1 MDKMKFIKP
10 VAPLLLLFLFNTN
23 FSIAQSVTF
32 SGYVSDAKTN
42 ERLIGANVFDPVR
55 KVGTATNAYGF
66 FSITLTGTDSVTLIV
81 SYVGYS
87 TEVLKYPMSGDKEI
101 TLLLSPSVTLGEIV
115 VTGARGEQVQER
127 SQMSEI
133 TLTPD
138 QLKNIPA
145 LFGEADLLKA
155 IQLLPGI
162 QSGGEGSSGLYVRGG
177 GPDQNLILLDGAP
190 VYNVSHL
197 FGFFSVFNPDAI
209 KNVSIF
215 TGGFPARYGG
225 RLSSVIDIA
234 MKDGNQQDF
243 TVDASVGV
251 ISSKLTLEGPIKKN
265 KSSFIISARRT
276 YLDILAKPLISAIA
290 QGQGTGGYFFYDLN
304 GKVNYTLNSKNRIYL
319 SGYFG
324 NDKFYAKSDNHY
336 DTGIEQVET
345 TDKYKLGWGNITS
358 TLRWNHQYNKKTFNN
373 LSLIYTKFKFDI
385 GADLY
390 QKTTDNNG
398 TTIQDDAL
406 TYLSGVQDYTVKND
420 IDWIPSP
427 HHYIKI
433 GAAYTYHQFSTGAY
447 QFLSKQDNNSLLD
460 TSVGAKPIYSNEGYV
475 YIEDDWQLSQRLKA
489 NIGLHYS
496 ADLVKSKWYTKPE
509 PRISLRYLINENSSV
524 KASFCTMQQ
533 YIHLLS
539 NSNIGLPTD
548 LWVPAT
554 DKVPAQNSW
563 QPAIGYSQSFK
574 IKHNDAEITLEGYYK
589 DMQGVIDYL
598 GGANFL
604 STAETWEDKVA
615 IGHAW
620 SYGSELFIQKKTGKL
635 TGWIGYTLSWSWRQF
650 DDINFGKKFPY
661 KYDRRNDVEIVG
673 TYKLTDNC
681 DFGFTWVYGTGNAI
695 TLPVAKYFDGG
706 NNSLVTILNG
716 GNYGFYAPAVE
727 YYGDKNSTRMKAYH
741 RLDIGFNWHKEK
753 KWGERILSFGI
764 YNVYSR
770 KNPYFYFLDA
780 DYQGN
785 PQYKMISLFP
795 FIPSISYSLH
805 FN

>member
-1 MDKMKFIKP
+1 MKFIKP
-10 VAPLLLLFLFNTN
+10 VTPLLLLILININ
-23 FSIAQSVTF
+23 FSIAQSFTF
-32 SGYVSDAKTN
+32 SGYVSDSKTN
-42 ERLIGANVFDPVR
+42 ERLIGANVFDPIR

-66 FSITLTGTDSVTLIV
+66 FSITLTGTDSATLIA

-87 TEVLKYPMSGDKEI
+87 TEVLKYPMNGDKEI

-276 YLDILAKPLISAIA
+276 YLDILAKPLISALA
-290 QGQGTGGYFFYDLN
+290 QGQGSGGYFFYDLN
-304 GKVNYTLNSKNRIYL
+304 GKINYTLNSKNRIYL

-324 NDKFYAKSDNHY
+324 NDKFYAKSDNDY

-345 TDKYKLGWGNITS
+345 SDKYNLGWGNITS

-406 TYLSGVQDYTVKND
+406 TYLSGVQDYTIKND
-420 IDWIPSP
+420 IDWIPTP

-433 GAAYTYHQFSTGAY
+433 GASYTYHQFSTGAY
-447 QFLSKQDNNSLLD
+447 QYLSKQGNNSLFD
-460 TSVGAKPIYSNEGYV
+460 TIVGAKPIYSNEGYV
-475 YIEDDWQLSQRLKA
+475 YIEDDWQLS
-489 NIGLHYS
+489 
-496 ADLVKSKWYTKPE
+496 
-509 PRISLRYLINENSSV
+509 
-524 KASFCTMQQ
+524 
-533 YIHLLS
+533 
-539 NSNIGLPTD
+539 
-548 LWVPAT
+548 
-554 DKVPAQNSW
+554 
-563 QPAIGYSQSFK
+563 
-574 IKHNDAEITLEGYYK
+574 
-589 DMQGVIDYL
+589 
-598 GGANFL
+598 
-604 STAETWEDKVA
+604 
-615 IGHAW
+615 
-620 SYGSELFIQKKTGKL
+620 
-635 TGWIGYTLSWSWRQF
+635 
-650 DDINFGKKFPY
+650 
-661 KYDRRNDVEIVG
+661 
-673 TYKLTDNC
+673 
-681 DFGFTWVYGTGNAI
+681 
-695 TLPVAKYFDGG
+695 
-706 NNSLVTILNG
+706 
-716 GNYGFYAPAVE
+716 
-727 YYGDKNSTRMKAYH
+727 
-741 RLDIGFNWHKEK
+741 
-753 KWGERILSFGI
+753 
-764 YNVYSR
+764 
-770 KNPYFYFLDA
+770 
-780 DYQGN
+780 
-785 PQYKMISLFP
+785 
-795 FIPSISYSLH
+795 
-805 FN
+805 